1 LNYESEGDERST
13 CNSRRAALRSGE
25 GNAARP
31 GVGQRARLR
40 VASRAPPPRGRG
52 WGGERDT
59 GQPGEVRLRAAWGSA
74 SSADPSSLAMDGE
87 RPGVGRCEASRPTS
101 GAPAGPN
108 PSSRSILSWRPEERE
123 DGKQRWSSGGV
134 VCWVVYSCVDSC
146 DGPCVVSRGGVFF
159 FPFPFLFFCFLL
171 EILLFLSPF

>member
-1 LNYESEGDERST
+1 M
-13 CNSRRAALRSGE
+13 
-25 GNAARP
+25 
-31 GVGQRARLR
+31 
-40 VASRAPPPRGRG
+40 ASRAPPPRGRG

-134 VCWVVYSCVDSC
+134 VCWVVYSCVDSW

-159 FPFPFLFFCFLL
+159 SFSFSFFLFSFGNSS
-171 EILLFLSPF
+171 LSLSFFKEKLKNKIQKYTSPHTHYIYIYS